1 MTNKTTRTRN
11 WTFVLYPESAPE
23 NWREILDDL
32 HLEWVESPLHD
43 SDINATGEPKKS
55 HFHILILF
63 KGNKTY
69 EQVVEITSSVNST
82 IPQQCHNAKSLV
94 RYMAHLD
101 NPEKFQYSAAE
112 IKSHGGVE
120 IADLLK
126 PSASEKYS
134 IIKEII
140 IHLQDNRITEFQD
153 LVDYALAERYDDWF
167 PILCDGSTIMLSA
180 YIKSARHRRQRVDSD
195 TGEILD

>member
-1 MTNKTTRTRN
+1 MANNTARTRN
-11 WTFVLYPESAPE
+11 WTFIVYPDSAPE
-23 NWREILDDL
+23 NWREILDDF

-43 SDINATGEPKKS
+43 SDFNATGEPKKS

-63 KGNKTY
+63 NGNKTY
-69 EQVVEITSSVNST
+69 QQVLEITSSINST

-101 NPEKFQYSAAE
+101 NPEKHQYSQSE

-126 PSASEKYS
+126 PSASEKYTHIND
-134 IIKEII
+134 IIQFI
-140 IHLQDNRITEFQD
+140 QDNKIVEFKD
-153 LVDYALAERYDDWF
+153 LVNYARKERYDDWF
-167 PILCDGSTIMLSA
+167 PLLCDGQTIMLDA
-180 YIKSARHRRQRVDSD
+180 YLRSARHSRHRVDD
-195 TGEILD
+195 ETGEISD